1 MCIIRRVIKIQNS
14 EECIIKKVLLSM
26 RKRQVLRI
34 DNSILAFETELLC
47 YYFIIII
54 KNVKNLINY

>member
-1 MCIIRRVIKIQNS
+1 
-14 EECIIKKVLLSM
+14 M

-34 DNSILAFETELLC
+34 DNSILAFKTELLC
-47 YYFIIII
+47 YNFIIII